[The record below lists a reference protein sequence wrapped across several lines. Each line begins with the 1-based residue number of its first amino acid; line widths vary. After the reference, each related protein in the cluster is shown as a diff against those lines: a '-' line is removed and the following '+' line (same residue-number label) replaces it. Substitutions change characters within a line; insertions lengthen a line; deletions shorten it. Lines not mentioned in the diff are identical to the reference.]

1 MSNYPHGSRT
11 MVRRYYKFPGGD
23 MKLARPDMGIN
34 ESDVITR
41 YAHVNRSRSR
51 WQRDVAKKKDRSML
65 RCTVQSTAQNIHRA
79 HKP

>member
-1 MSNYPHGSRT
+1 
-11 MVRRYYKFPGGD
+11 MVRRYYKFPRGD

-51 WQRDVAKKKDRSML
+51 WRRDVAK
-65 RCTVQSTAQNIHRA
+65 
-79 HKP
+79 